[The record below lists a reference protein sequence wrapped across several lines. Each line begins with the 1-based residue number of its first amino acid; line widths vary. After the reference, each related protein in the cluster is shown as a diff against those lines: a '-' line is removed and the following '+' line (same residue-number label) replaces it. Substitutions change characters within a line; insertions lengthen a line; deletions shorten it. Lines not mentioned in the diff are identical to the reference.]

1 MKTTNNNP
9 EKTEMDYID
18 IIGGT
23 FEDSGP
29 RSNQKY
35 NRYDK
40 RARERVISK
49 LLPREGR
56 GVLLDLG
63 CSIGAWR
70 DFFVRKGYKK
80 IVGVDISPE
89 RLSLAAKR
97 GYTAVCARGETL
109 PFKDCSFSTIVS
121 IDMLVHVLR
130 ERDRAKVFAE
140 VFRVLQPN
148 GIFIFSI
155 SSRKEFALQ
164 QMVDFPVNTL
174 LTWVLRT
181 FLRKSV
187 KMPTKTSTKNAIVEY
202 CVFLNI
208 GDIESYL
215 AESWKSYYSEA
226 RSCQFIYP
234 SFLVNFPPIL
244 SILDFLLGGSF
255 CKEYGK
261 VIFVK
266 VRKGKS

>member
-1 MKTTNNNP
+1 MKITNNNS

-23 FEDSGP
+23 FENSGP
-29 RSNQKY
+29 NANQKY

-40 RARERVISK
+40 RARERLVSK

-56 GVLLDLG
+56 GLLLDLG

-70 DFFVRKGYKK
+70 DFFMRKGYRK

-97 GYTAVCARGETL
+97 GYATVCSPGESL
-109 PFKDCSFSTIVS
+109 PFKDCSFSTIVC

-130 ERDRAKVFAE
+130 ERDRVKVFSE
-140 VFRVLQPN
+140 CFRILKPN

-155 SSRKEFALQ
+155 ASRKGFVLQ
-164 QMVDFPVNTL
+164 QKVDFPINAL
-174 LTWVLRT
+174 LTWVART
-181 FLRKSV
+181 FLRRSV
-187 KMPTKTSTKNAIVEY
+187 KRPTKTSTRNGIVDY
-202 CVFLNI
+202 CAFLNI
-208 GDIESYL
+208 GDIKSYL
-215 AESWKSYYSEA
+215 AELCKSYQIEV
-226 RSCQFIYP
+226 RSCQFMYP
-234 SFLVNFPPIL
+234 SLLGNFPWIL
-244 SILDFLLGGSF
+244 SISDFLFGGSF

-266 VRKGKS
+266 VRNGKE